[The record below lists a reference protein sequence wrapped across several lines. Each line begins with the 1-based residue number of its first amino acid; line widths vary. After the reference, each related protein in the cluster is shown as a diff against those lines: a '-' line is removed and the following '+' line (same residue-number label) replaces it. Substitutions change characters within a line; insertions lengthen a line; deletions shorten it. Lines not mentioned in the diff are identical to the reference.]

1 MLSSQSIEDQLKK
14 VDEPLRADLW
24 KGYIKQ
30 RWPESIT
37 QTQHTH
43 PHHTNQTH
51 THNHHHPFHTST
63 PTQHTMSSTSI
74 RVTTPDTR
82 FQFGVLL
89 GKGAFASVFKAVDLI
104 TKKTCAVKKIV
115 RKTSGVTAATHPL
128 LEYLIGKNLKH
139 SAILTPLDCL
149 QTPEAVFIQFELVDG
164 GDLFSQLSPSG
175 TAPALDQK
183 RARKLSLELAS
194 GVAYLHS
201 KNVIHCDL
209 KPENVLV
216 HKGHVKIC
224 DFGLAGIIGTAR
236 KGVSVGTGAYMAPEL
251 LSRRSTDPLVLAE
264 AHDTWS
270 FGIILYAMLFGDL
283 PFERARAQKD
293 ADFTLFTKHGGVSKN
308 VYPFSLLTDSM
319 ADLLGSVLSINAA
332 ERPTMVAV
340 AEALKDKAS
349 WYANGER
356 GELEF
361 FGLTELQA
369 VEQQP
374 IVAVKPLIKA
384 DEFDTLSMSSST
396 SSGSGR
402 SIHRII
408 KPFKQL
414 FSAAK
419 TKAKHH
425 KQQPADEPQAHHRQ
439 GVKC

>member
-1 MLSSQSIEDQLKK
+1 
-14 VDEPLRADLW
+14 
-24 KGYIKQ
+24 
-30 RWPESIT
+30 
-37 QTQHTH
+37 
-43 PHHTNQTH
+43 
-51 THNHHHPFHTST
+51 
-63 PTQHTMSSTSI
+63 MSSTSI
-74 RVTTPDTR
+74 RATTPDTR
-82 FQFGVLL
+82 FTFGVLL
-89 GKGAFASVFKAVDLI
+89 GKGAFASVFKAVDLT

-115 RKTSGVTAATHPL
+115 RTTSGVAATTHPL

-175 TAPALDQK
+175 PSPALDQK

-224 DFGLAGIIGTAR
+224 DFGLAGICGTAR
-236 KGVSVGTGAYMAPEL
+236 KGASVGTGAYMAPEL
-251 LSRRSTDPLVLAE
+251 LSRRSTEPLVLAE

-270 FGIILYAMLFGDL
+270 VGIILYAMLFGDL

-293 ADFTLFTKHGGVSKN
+293 ADFTLFIKHGGVSKN

-319 ADLLGSVLSINAA
+319 ADMLGSILSINAA
-332 ERPTMVAV
+332 ERPTMAAV
-340 AEALKDKAS
+340 AEALKAKAS

-361 FGLTELQA
+361 FGLTELQTI
-369 VEQQP
+369 EQP
-374 IVAVKPLIKA
+374 IVTVKSLKA
-384 DEFDTLSMSSST
+384 DEFDTLSLSSST

-402 SIHRII
+402 SIHNIM

-414 FSAAK
+414 FSSAK
-419 TKAKHH
+419 TKATKANAKHN
-425 KQQPADEPQAHHRQ
+425 KQPVEL
-439 GVKC
+439 GTVKC

>member
-1 MLSSQSIEDQLKK
+1 M
-14 VDEPLRADLW
+14 
-24 KGYIKQ
+24 
-30 RWPESIT
+30 
-37 QTQHTH
+37 
-43 PHHTNQTH
+43 
-51 THNHHHPFHTST
+51 PF
-63 PTQHTMSSTSI
+63 TSI

-82 FQFGVLL
+82 FKFGILL

-104 TKKTCAVKKIV
+104 TNKTCAIKKIV
-115 RKTSGVTAATHPL
+115 RKTSGVTATHPL

-175 TAPALDQK
+175 PALDQK

-224 DFGLAGIIGTAR
+224 DFGLAGICGSAR
-236 KGVSVGTGAYMAPEL
+236 KGTSMGTGAYMAPEL

-264 AHDTWS
+264 THDTWS

-308 VYPFSLLTDSM
+308 IYPFSLLTDSM

-332 ERPTMVAV
+332 ERPTMAAV

-361 FGLTELQA
+361 FGLTELA
-369 VEQQP
+369 IIEQP
-374 IVAVKPLIKA
+374 IVTVTPIIKI
-384 DEFDTLSMSSST
+384 EFDTFSMSSST
-396 SSGSGR
+396 SSESGR
-402 SIHRII
+402 SIHSII
-408 KPFKQL
+408 KPFKHL
-414 FSAAK
+414 FASAKSKA
-419 TKAKHH
+419 TKQSKANAKHH
-425 KQQPADEPQAHHRQ
+425 KQ